1 MPPRPKPDPLVFK
14 CSTHG
19 RIVRAGTEPGRLEH
33 VSEGID
39 RNCQCER
46 YTRIQ
51 QDEVSREAVLAE
63 LAAMGEDGNL

>member
-1 MPPRPKPDPLVFK
+1 MPPRPKPEPVTFK
-14 CSTHG
+14 CSAHG

-39 RNCQCER
+39 RNCPCER

-51 QDEVSREAVLAE
+51 QDEVSREAVLAT
-63 LAAMGEDGNL
+63 LATLTGEGA